1 MTDPNGDGEWEIE
14 PLRWLAVNAVYT
26 AYRAADRAEA
36 SGRASTSGFARAAD
50 LIAGR

>member
-26 AYRAADRAEA
+26 AYRAADRAEH
-36 SGRASTSGFARAAD
+36 RRAD
-50 LIAGR
+50 LLIGDDCPCWRQ